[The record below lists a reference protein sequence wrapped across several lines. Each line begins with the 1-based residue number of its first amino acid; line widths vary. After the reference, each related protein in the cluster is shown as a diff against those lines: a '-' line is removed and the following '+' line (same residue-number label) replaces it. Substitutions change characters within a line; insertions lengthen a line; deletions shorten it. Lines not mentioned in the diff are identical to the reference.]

1 MLGGLESSSVQRSIV
16 QRPLRRPQV
25 LQALGVWRLVTL
37 HGVQRP
43 AVLETNAGNDKGQ
56 PGVQRPIPAAI
67 PPVYRRPAKNWY
79 RLRNHV
85 LQGKAKRTSSG
96 LKAKDLGYSASTGKV
111 VSLRASDSANS
122 RYPGSKLEFW
132 NKCTAEARRRLGI
145 AGYCSMQ
152 GKSRMGQRLYEMTKA
167 IRRMRSEG

>member
-1 MLGGLESSSVQRSIV
+1 M
-16 QRPLRRPQV
+16 
-25 LQALGVWRLVTL
+25 
-37 HGVQRP
+37 
-43 AVLETNAGNDKGQ
+43 
-56 PGVQRPIPAAI
+56 QRPIPAAI

-111 VSLRASDSANS
+111 VSLRASDSAKS

-132 NKCTAEARRRLGI
+132 NQCVAEARWRMGI
-145 AGYCSMQ
+145 AGTFCPIG
-152 GKSRMGQRLYEMTKA
+152 GKSDKGQQLYVMTKT
-167 IRRMRSEG
+167 IQRMRAEGPYPEG